1 MKYDRINV
9 QGSKAMLKL
18 GMHVDNW
25 RHFDVSYE
33 VPCQF
38 AKDHDIEFVE
48 FGTIDGDYFIQA
60 LGYNPH
66 IPLHSDPLKLKSYL
80 DSLGLK
86 ISELD
91 AAYPMSSPEGQ
102 YRGIG
107 YTIRTIQF
115 ARAIGCPCVDT
126 TDGGRK
132 PEGYTDQEVMVLMKQ
147 YYRVVLD
154 WAERYD
160 MIINVEPHG
169 PYTTD
174 PDTMEQILSFFDSPY
189 LRMNFDTGNTFIA
202 GQDPVKFL
210 RRFRDKVSHCH
221 IKDVSEELA
230 KVVLG
235 GQTGIASS
243 VVAIGEGVNAENI
256 AGCIE
261 LLKEIDFDGVLSIE
275 CEAAPGKVEQ
285 SIEWLRKEIAR

>member
-1 MKYDRINV
+1 
-9 QGSKAMLKL
+9 MLKL

-33 VPCQF
+33 IPCQF
-38 AKDHDIEFVE
+38 ARDHDIDYVE
-48 FGTIDGDYFIQA
+48 FGTIDGDYFVQA

-66 IPLHSDPLKLKSYL
+66 IPLHTDPLKLLSYL
-80 DSLGLK
+80 DSLRLQV
-86 ISELD
+86 SQLD
-91 AAYPMSSPEGQ
+91 AAYPMSCPEGQ

-107 YTIRTIQF
+107 YTIRAIQF
-115 ARAIGCPCVDT
+115 AKALGCPCVDT

-132 PEGYTDQEVMVLMKQ
+132 PQGYTDKEVMSLMKQ
-147 YYRVVLD
+147 YYRVVLE
-154 WAERYD
+154 WAEKYD
-160 MIINVEPHG
+160 IIINVEPHG
-169 PYTTD
+169 PYTTN

-189 LRMNFDTGNTFIA
+189 LRMNLDTGNTFIA

-221 IKDVSEELA
+221 IKDVSEGLA
-230 KVVLG
+230 RAARG

-243 VVAIGEGVNAENI
+243 VVAIGEGVNADNI

-261 LLKEIDFDGVLSIE
+261 LLKDTDWDGVLSIE
-275 CEAAPGKVEQ
+275 CEAAPGKMDQ
-285 SIEWLRKEIAR
+285 SVEWLRSQISR

>member
-1 MKYDRINV
+1 
-9 QGSKAMLKL
+9 MLKL

-25 RHFDVSYE
+25 RHFDVSHE

-38 AKDHDIEFVE
+38 AADNDMDYVE

-66 IPLHSDPLKLKSYL
+66 IPLHSDPLELKAYL
-80 DSLGLK
+80 DGLGLK
-86 ISELD
+86 TSQLD
-91 AAYPMSSPEGQ
+91 AAYPMSSPQGQ

-107 YTIRTIQF
+107 YTIRAIQF
-115 ARAIGCPCVDT
+115 AKALGCPCVDT
-126 TDGGRK
+126 TDGGKK
-132 PEGYTDQEVMVLMKQ
+132 PAGYTDAEVMAMIKQ
-147 YYRVVLD
+147 YYRVVLE

-160 MIINVEPHG
+160 IIINVEPHG

-174 PDTMEQILSFFDSPY
+174 PDSMEEILGFFDSPY

-202 GQDPVKFL
+202 GQDPVAFVK
-210 RRFRDKVSHCH
+210 RFRDKISHCH
-221 IKDVSEELA
+221 IKDVSAELA
-230 KVVLG
+230 EAVRG
-235 GQTGIASS
+235 GETGIACS

-261 LLKEIDFDGVLSIE
+261 LLKDADWDGVLSIE

-285 SIEWLRKEIAR
+285 SLEWLRKEIAR

>member
-1 MKYDRINV
+1 
-9 QGSKAMLKL
+9 MLKL

-38 AKDHDIEFVE
+38 AKDNDIEYVE

-86 ISELD
+86 VSELD

-126 TDGGRK
+126 TDGGSK
-132 PEGYTDQEVMVLMKQ
+132 PEGYTDEEVMVLMKQ

-154 WAERYD
+154 WAQRYD

>member
-1 MKYDRINV
+1 
-9 QGSKAMLKL
+9 MLKL

-38 AKDHDIEFVE
+38 AKDNDIEYVE

-86 ISELD
+86 VSELD

-126 TDGGRK
+126 TDGGSK
-132 PEGYTDQEVMVLMKQ
+132 PEGYTDEEVMVLMKQ

-154 WAERYD
+154 WAQRYD

-210 RRFRDKVSHCH
+210 RRFREKVSHCH